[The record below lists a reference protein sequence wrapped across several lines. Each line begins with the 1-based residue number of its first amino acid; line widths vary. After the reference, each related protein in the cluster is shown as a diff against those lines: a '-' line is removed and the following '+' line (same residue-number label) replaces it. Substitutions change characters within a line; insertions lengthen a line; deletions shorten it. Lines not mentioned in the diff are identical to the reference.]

1 MVRKLPKDAF
11 QFYFGLG
18 PDRSYQVVAD
28 HFGITKRAVTNRAR
42 QEEWQ
47 KRMAEMEAKARQGA
61 ERRIVETLEDMNSR
75 HIKSLRI
82 IQARA
87 LEALRNMPLESA
99 MEAVRALDIGIRQE
113 RLVRGEPSERTA
125 INVEEVVRREHTRWM
140 KIEDNEQGE
149 QQEQQHDE

>member
-1 MVRKLPKDAF
+1 M
-11 QFYFGLG
+11 
-18 PDRSYQVVAD
+18 
-28 HFGITKRAVTNRAR
+28 
-42 QEEWQ
+42 
-47 KRMAEMEAKARQGA
+47 
-61 ERRIVETLEDMNSR
+61 VETLEEMSSR

-87 LEALRNMPLESA
+87 LEALRHMPLESA

-113 RLVRGEPSERTA
+113 RLIRGEPSERTA